1 MGGIRFRK
9 ERSKPARVVVC
20 GCGRAGFDAS
30 PLPFGLTTQSTH
42 QCDNS
47 LPRSSSSHLH
57 RLPDLLSATM
67 PTQIGFALA
76 LLVAVALNQAAAFF
90 PVRLYPHPHYA
101 IKISSTRTR
110 AARDAKNSTNTR
122 VGFRAAAGTPR
133 PASTTRPSQPHALQ
147 PLSRNDQSGGPRHS
161 LAWIFLHMLYINAY
175 IDLCQSWLFPVN
187 PLKQTLPLNQPHSPL
202 LFHPSFNPNN
212 RRACTG
218 PAPASSPFNN

>member
-1 MGGIRFRK
+1 MRQL
-9 ERSKPARVVVC
+9 
-20 GCGRAGFDAS
+20 S
-30 PLPFGLTTQSTH
+30 PTLVLFS
-42 QCDNS
+42 
-47 LPRSSSSHLH
+47 
-57 RLPDLLSATM
+57 
-67 PTQIGFALA
+67 PTQ
-76 LLVAVALNQAAAFF
+76 AAGPPIRYHAHTNWVRPSPPSCCCPQPGRRLF